1 MQFISAIFTKSVHS
15 KNSFSKKF
23 KMCYWQT
30 VHTILDIPLCF
41 TIGRHYTLLYICV
54 VPGERCI
61 LKVVNTVLTYL
72 GNLKLFN
79 FLNLQYGAKGA
90 GRTIFRL

>member
-1 MQFISAIFTKSVHS
+1 
-15 KNSFSKKF
+15 
-23 KMCYWQT
+23 MCNWQT
-30 VHTILDIPLCF
+30 VHTIHDIPLCF
-41 TIGRHYTLLYICV
+41 TIGMLEDTYTLYTPICV
-54 VPGERCI
+54 VPGERCR